1 MQAAGGQGGGGQG
14 GQPKP
19 LVQGLQ
25 YICGQCNALNRL
37 TSRDIVRCKDC
48 GYRIFYKVR
57 PDRCAYYPT
66 SKNGLA
72 VPHCLPYPGGRVKR
86 GRTGVGCRIAQCPF
100 YSPASVLSVVGVAWG
115 AIIPSSIFCSLVF
128 SPHPTPPLTRSSLLS
143 VTQFEAR

>member
-57 PDRCAYYPT
+57 PDRCAYFP
-66 SKNGLA
+66 
-72 VPHCLPYPGGRVKR
+72 PRKR
-86 GRTGVGCRIAQCPF
+86 GFCRG
-100 YSPASVLSVVGVAWG
+100 S
-115 AIIPSSIFCSLVF
+115 
-128 SPHPTPPLTRSSLLS
+128 PPLLTR
-143 VTQFEAR
+143 EGG